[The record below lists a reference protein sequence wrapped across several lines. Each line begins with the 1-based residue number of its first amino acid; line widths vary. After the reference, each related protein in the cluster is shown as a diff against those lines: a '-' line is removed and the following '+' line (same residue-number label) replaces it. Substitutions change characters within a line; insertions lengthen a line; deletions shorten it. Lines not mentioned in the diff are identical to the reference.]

1 MKKRTPPDMSRFN
14 PPVKKVVG
22 TMRIIK
28 IILCAL
34 SLLSLFFLKA
44 LFTGDISFP
53 TELFF
58 VIGVLCGWLA
68 CPVKMIMMFPKMV
81 IRGFTY
87 GLFFVGIGCIP
98 GALIGFAIACFITF
112 CFPFIVTIP
121 YLFKHVIP
129 QDVAET
135 VKDNLC

>member
-1 MKKRTPPDMSRFN
+1 MKKRTPPDLSRFN

-34 SLLSLFFLKA
+34 SLLSLFSLKFLIS
-44 LFTGDISFP
+44 GDDSSS
-53 TELFF
+53 TMTLMG
-58 VIGVLCGWLA
+58 IGVLCSWLA
-68 CPVKMIMMFPKMV
+68 CPVKLIMMFPKMV

-98 GALIGFAIACFITF
+98 GALIGLVVALAIAIF
-112 CFPFIVTIP
+112 FPVIATVP

-129 QDVAET
+129 QDVTET